1 MYIANPLNSA
11 GTQDTDPD
19 AVQRARVAQAAEQFE
34 GLFIHQMLQQ
44 MRKSAEELGGED
56 RLFKGSAD
64 NTLVNLADRMLA
76 DALASQR
83 AFGVADSIVR
93 QLLPTAPLKSAPAT
107 DALLQDRQ
115 SDRAAPP
122 ETAGKNTP

>member
-1 MYIANPLNSA
+1 MYIDNPLNNA
-11 GTQDTDPD
+11 GTQNTDPD
-19 AVQRARVAQAAEQFE
+19 AVQRARIAKAAEQFE

-44 MRKSAEELGGED
+44 MRKSAEQLGGED

-93 QLLPTAPLKSAPAT
+93 QLLPTAPLKSTPAT

-115 SDRAAPP
+115 SDSAAPS
-122 ETAGKNTP
+122 ETAGRNTP

>member
-1 MYIANPLNSA
+1 MYIPNPLNAA
-11 GTQDTDPD
+11 GAQDASPE

-44 MRKSAEELGGED
+44 MRKSAEQLGGED

-83 AFGVADSIVR
+83 AFGVADAIVH
-93 QLLPTAPLKSAPAT
+93 QLLPAAPLKPMPAA
-107 DALLQDRQ
+107 DALLQDGR
-115 SDRAAPP
+115 SATAVPP
-122 ETAGKNTP
+122 AFAGKESP

>member
-11 GTQDTDPD
+11 GTQNTNPD
-19 AVQRARVAQAAEQFE
+19 AVQRARVAKAAEQFE

-44 MRKSAEELGGED
+44 MRKSAEQLGGED

-83 AFGVADSIVR
+83 AFGVADSIVH
-93 QLLPTAPLKSAPAT
+93 QLLPAAPLKSGASA
-107 DALLQDRQ
+107 DALVQEPQ
-115 SDRAAPP
+115 SDPALPP
-122 ETAGKNTP
+122 ELAGKESP